1 MWYIHRMEYYSAI
14 KEVLIHATTW
24 MNLKKHYAKWK
35 TPVRH
40 KRLHDPNYMRC
51 SNRQIY
57 ENIKYFSPWEGWGK
71 VESDC

>member
-14 KEVLIHATTW
+14 KEVL
-24 MNLKKHYAKWK
+24 K

-40 KRLHDPNYMRC
+40 NRLHDPNYMRC

-57 ENIKYFSPWEGWGK
+57 ENIKYISPWEGWGK